1 MSAPMSPER
10 LARAQEIADR
20 AADRFFVEDCEGAL
34 EVWRESALVRV
45 ARDSAGDIVSWST
58 PSSYRP
64 SDQVVEIE
72 LGSWD
77 LSENAEDDVRREDI
91 RDLVDGRALVPALL
105 AEVERLRAELAARPT
120 RSEVLR
126 EATQVAA
133 DLAVSMYES
142 GGVYQELAKGAGEV
156 AGDLE
161 RIADAAEQ
169 GETGGAS

>member
-105 AEVERLRAELAARPT
+105 AKVERLRAERAALLAERARLRADRDSRPA
-120 RSEVLR
+120 EAHVLR
-126 EATQVAA
+126 RAAAALEEDDHLGAAA
-133 DLAVSMYES
+133 DLYEM
-142 GGVYQELAKGAGEV
+142 AN
-156 AGDLE
+156 
-161 RIADAAEQ
+161 RAEQ
-169 GETGGAS
+169 GATGGAS